1 MYTLN
6 NIDYPYNALEPILSE
21 NTINIHHNKHHKKYL
36 DNLNDLLNKNNYD
49 YRYTKEELVNKIDI
63 FPIQDRGNIL
73 FNLGGVL
80 NHDLYFDIMG
90 PNNHEIKGKFKDK
103 VIKQYGSF
111 NNFKNEFIKQTKFLV
126 GSGYTFL
133 VLNKENN
140 LEIINVS
147 NQETPYSYGL
157 IPIMNIDLWEHA
169 YYLDYQNKKD
179 EYINNFFSIIDYD
192 KVNKHYEEALQKNI

>member
-1 MYTLN
+1 MYTLDS
-6 NIDYPYNALEPILSE
+6 IDYPYNALEPEISRR
-21 NTINIHHNKHHKKYL
+21 TVDIHHNKHHKKYL
-36 DNLNDLLNKNNYD
+36 DNLNKLLNENNYD

-63 FPIQDRGNIL
+63 FPIKDRGNIL

-90 PNNHEIKGKFKDK
+90 PNNHEIKGKFKEK
-103 VIKQYGSF
+103 VIKEYGSYD
-111 NNFKNEFIKQTKFLV
+111 NFKNEFIKQTKFLV

-133 VLNKENN
+133 VLNKSDE
-140 LEIINVS
+140 LEIINTP

-169 YYLDYQNKKD
+169 YYLDYQNKRD
-179 EYINNFFSIIDYD
+179 EYINNFFSIIDFD
-192 KVNKHYEEALQKNI
+192 KVNKHYEQALQKNI

>member
-1 MYTLN
+1 MYKLN
-6 NIDYPYNALEPILSE
+6 SIDYPYNALEPMISE
-21 NTINIHHNKHHKKYL
+21 NTIFIHHTKHHQNYL
-36 DNLNDLLNKNNYD
+36 DNLNKLLNENNYD
-49 YRYTKEELVNKIDI
+49 YRYTKEELVSRIDI
-63 FPIQDRGNIL
+63 FPLKERGSIL

-80 NHDLYFDIMG
+80 NHDLYFDIIG
-90 PNNHEIKGKFKDK
+90 PNNHEIKGSFKDK

-111 NNFKNEFIKQTKFLV
+111 ENFKNEFIRQAKILV

-133 VLNKENN
+133 VLNKEND
-140 LEIINVS
+140 LEIINTS
-147 NQETPYSYGL
+147 NQDTPYSYNL

>member
-133 VLNKENN
+133 VLNKEND
-140 LEIINVS
+140 LEIINTS

-157 IPIMNIDLWEHA
+157 KPIMNIDLWEHA
-169 YYLDYQNKKD
+169 YYLDYQNNKD
-179 EYINNFFSIIDYD
+179 LYINNFFSIIDYD
-192 KVNKHYEEALQKNI
+192 KVNNNYEKALQENI

>member
-1 MYTLN
+1 MYTLD
-6 NIDYPYNALEPILSE
+6 NIDYPYNALEPIISGR
-21 NTINIHHNKHHKKYL
+21 TVDIHHNKHHKKYL
-36 DNLNDLLNKNNYD
+36 DNLNKLLNDNNYD
-49 YRYTKEELVNKIDI
+49 YKYTKEELVNHIDI
-63 FPIQDRGNIL
+63 FPIKDRGSIL

-103 VIKQYGSF
+103 IIKEYGSF

-133 VLNKENN
+133 VLNKNN
-140 LEIINVS
+140 DLEIINTA
-147 NQETPYSYGL
+147 NQDTPYSYGL

-169 YYLDYQNKKD
+169 YYLDYQNNKD
-179 EYINNFFSIIDYD
+179 EYINNFFSIIDFD

>member
-1 MYTLN
+1 MYKLN
-6 NIDYPYNALEPILSE
+6 SIDYPYNALEPIISE
-21 NTINIHHNKHHKKYL
+21 NTIFIHHTKHHQKYL
-36 DNLNDLLNKNNYD
+36 DNLNKLLNDNNYD
-49 YRYTKEELVNKIDI
+49 YRYTKEELVSRIDI
-63 FPIQDRGNIL
+63 FPLKERGSIL

-80 NHDLYFDIMG
+80 NHDLYFDIIG
-90 PNNHEIKGKFKDK
+90 PNNHEIKGSFKDK

-111 NNFKNEFIKQTKFLV
+111 ENFKNEFIRQAKILV

-133 VLNKENN
+133 VLNKEND
-140 LEIINVS
+140 LEIINTS
-147 NQETPYSYGL
+147 NQDTPYSYNL

>member
-1 MYTLN
+1 MYILD
-6 NIDYPYNALEPILSE
+6 NIDYPYNALEPNISE
-21 NTINIHHNKHHKKYL
+21 RTLDIHHNKHHKKYL
-36 DNLNDLLNKNNYD
+36 DNLNKLLNENNYD
-49 YRYTKEELVNKIDI
+49 YRYTKEQLVNKIDI
-63 FPIQDRGNIL
+63 FPIKDRGNIL

-103 VIKQYGSF
+103 VISQYGSYE
-111 NNFKNEFIKQTKFLV
+111 NFKNEFIKQTKFLV

-133 VLNKENN
+133 VLNKEKE
-140 LEIINVS
+140 LEIINTS
-147 NQETPYSYGL
+147 NQDTPYSYGL

-179 EYINNFFSIIDYD
+179 EYINNFFSIIDFD
-192 KVNKHYEEALQKNI
+192 KVNKHYEQALQENI